1 MPRATRRSGPSGDQA
16 EAEAAAMASRAER
29 HNKRRKTLESPQATS
44 KKAKSAPTPE
54 AVAVVLDDDP
64 DYDNGSVSGNDK
76 DKDKPKRKRRPNS
89 LVQDME
95 FSPEFAAARTDQ
107 VPAEDLDPSS
117 ANSQQWFSMLEKLKA
132 YKAANNHVNV
142 PYKYSE
148 DKQLGTWVRSQRSRY
163 ATRKMPEYRQKALE
177 ALGFEWRLKESN
189 SVWTSRGIAPEDAA
203 AVPVAT
209 AASAQKPPGSEQQGA
224 DVPATPSRK
233 PKAKAPRSSLSKD
246 AKWDANFEKLKAFH
260 AEHGHWNVPMKYPED
275 QTFSNWVRTQRDNY
289 NYTTRSDV
297 PEHRVA
303 KLNAI
308 GFDWKTP
315 QNRLPPKTWDDMFKD
330 VVAYQ
335 ERNGHL
341 QPTTSGTVIGTWLKK
356 QREKYHDATLEPERI
371 AQLNSLGMDWT
382 VAPKT
387 PSRKQPKWDVQLAKL
402 KDYKAVHGHV
412 NILSSDE
419 DKSLLGWVHY
429 VRGAYYKEELSDEQ
443 IAQLEEIGLDW
454 GPAPPKKR
462 TWDEFYEALGRY
474 VQANG
479 DANVPYMYA
488 DDRGLGR
495 WVAKQKDLYK
505 NKSLEDARIQ
515 KLEALHF
522 DWTVTS
528 SRKSRTKPKRTWE
541 EDFEALRVF
550 YEANG
555 HCNPT
560 SMYTEQPDLYLW
572 VVRQR
577 DNFHKEKLSPEHV
590 ELLNTLGNFDWNGPR
605 KYIYSKEE
613 VWYAYFKQLE
623 AFQREHGHCGTIDK
637 FPEDSSLMDWMSRQ
651 HILYLKRRLTE
662 DQVAQ
667 LESIGFAWRYDI
679 EIDDDE
685 DDDEDDRKM
694 PSRSRRSSAGPR
706 VTWNKQLQYL
716 EDFKDAYNSFN
727 VPKAYDPKLAEWVK
741 NQRKAFHKG
750 SGITE
755 DKVEKLNAIG
765 FTWEDEPP
773 MDGSLVEPRPGL
785 VAPAPIMN
793 GGAAVA
799 TSPMAATALADGDPN
814 TPLTPLA
821 NAAASRLPVATAA
834 RATNVHTS
842 ALATAAAAAAAIAG
856 SPTPTATA
864 DAASLHA
871 AAVSAAAASA
881 KALDEAKNHR
891 LRLQS
896 ELNQCRLSLHHLDK
910 TNQQLKTRVEQ
921 SETARHE
928 EALIMKNKLRG
939 HEEEL
944 RAQQQTIQAQ
954 TQQLTQVFQQVQEMR
969 QAQTLLLQQSHQPQ
983 DAHQQNQGY
992 NFSYRL

>member
-1 MPRATRRSGPSGDQA
+1 MRPTRRSGQSGEQA
-16 EAEAAAMASRAER
+16 EAEAEAMASRAER
-29 HNKRRKTLESPQATS
+29 HNKRRKTLDSPQASS
-44 KKAKSAPTPE
+44 KKKNAPTPE
-54 AVAVVLDDDP
+54 AVAVVMDDDP
-64 DYDNGSVSGNDK
+64 DYDEVSVNNN
-76 DKDKPKRKRRPNS
+76 DKPKRKRRPNS

-107 VPAEDLDPSS
+107 VPAEDLDPTS
-117 ANSQQWFSMLEKLKA
+117 ANSQQWFAMLEKLKA
-132 YKAANNHVNV
+132 YKAAHNHVNV
-142 PYKYSE
+142 PYRYDE
-148 DKQLGTWVRSQRSRY
+148 DKPLGHWVRSQRSRY

-189 SVWTSRGIAPEDAA
+189 SVWTSRGIAPEDPPAA
-203 AVPVAT
+203 MAGAPL
-209 AASAQKPPGSEQQGA
+209 AQKPPGGAQQGGLV
-224 DVPATPSRK
+224 DVPATPTRQ
-233 PKAKAPRSSLSKD
+233 PKTPRTSLSKD
-246 AKWDANFEKLKAFH
+246 AKWDMNFEKLKAFH
-260 AEHGHWNVPMKYPED
+260 AEKGHWNVPLKLPED
-275 QTFSNWVRTQRDNY
+275 QTFSNWVRTQRDNF
-289 NYTTRSDV
+289 NYTSRSDV

-303 KLNAI
+303 KLNSI

-315 QNRLPPKTWDDMFKD
+315 QNRLPPKTWDDHFKD
-330 VVAYQ
+330 VTAYQ
-335 ERNGHL
+335 ERYGHIDL
-341 QPTTSGTVIGTWLKK
+341 DKMAYKTVIGSWLNT
-356 QREKYHDATLEPERI
+356 QREKYHAATLEPERI
-371 AQLNSLGMDWT
+371 AQLNSLGMNWT
-382 VAPKT
+382 VVPKT
-387 PSRKQPKWDVQLAKL
+387 PSGKRRKWDEQLASL
-402 KDYKAVHGHV
+402 KDYKAVHGHLNV
-412 NILSSDE
+412 KSSDE

-429 VRGAYYKEELSDEQ
+429 VRGAFHQEKLSDEQ
-443 IAQLEEIGLDW
+443 VAQLEELGLDW

-462 TWDEFYEALGRY
+462 TWDELYEALGRY

-479 DANVPYMYA
+479 HANVPYLYP
-488 DDRGLGR
+488 DDRELGR

-505 NKSLEDARIQ
+505 KKSLEDARIQ

-522 DWTVTS
+522 DWSVQA
-528 SRKSRTKPKRTWE
+528 SRKSRAKPKRTWE

-550 YEANG
+550 HEAHG

-560 SMYTEQPDLYLW
+560 SMYSEQPDLYLW

-577 DNFHKEKLSPEHV
+577 DNLHREKLAPAHV
-590 ELLNTLGNFDWNGPR
+590 EQLNTLGNFEWDGPR
-605 KYIYSKEE
+605 KYTYSKEE
-613 VWYAYFKQLE
+613 IWYAYFKQLE

-651 HILYLKRRLTE
+651 HILYLKRRLTD

-679 EIDDDE
+679 EINDDE
-685 DDDEDDRKM
+685 DDDDEDDRKM
-694 PSRSRRSSAGPR
+694 PGNRRRTSTNGPR
-706 VTWNKQLQYL
+706 VSWTKQLEYL
-716 EDFKDAYNSFN
+716 EAFKHAYNSFN

-741 NQRKAFHKG
+741 NQRKALRKG

-785 VAPAPIMN
+785 VAPT
-793 GGAAVA
+793 AAAA
-799 TSPMAATALADGDPN
+799 TSPVATAALLAGGDPD

-821 NAAASRLPVATAA
+821 NAAATRLPINTHDGAVSTAA

-856 SPTPTATA
+856 SPTPTANA
-864 DAASLHA
+864 DAVSLHA
-871 AAVSAAAASA
+871 AAASAAAASA

-891 LRLQS
+891 IRLQS

-910 TNQQLKTRVEQ
+910 TNQQLKAKIDQ
-921 SETARHE
+921 SEIVRHE
-928 EALIMKNKLRG
+928 ETLILKNKLRG

-983 DAHQQNQGY
+983 DHQQNQAY